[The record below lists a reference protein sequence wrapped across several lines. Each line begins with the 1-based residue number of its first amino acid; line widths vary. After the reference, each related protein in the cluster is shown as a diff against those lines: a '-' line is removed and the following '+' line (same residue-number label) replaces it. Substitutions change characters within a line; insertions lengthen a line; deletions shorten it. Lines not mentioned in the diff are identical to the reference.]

1 MRRSPPWSRY
11 NEMMNV
17 EGCRTRSSQKKKKK
31 GSDQKVGFDSLVTKV
46 LMVFLRMV

>member
-31 GSDQKVGFDSLVTKV
+31 DQTRRLDLIVW
-46 LMVFLRMV
+46 